1 MTGAVGV
8 TQIFKYVGGKIKEA
22 KGEIGAPVNRVI
34 PLFKALCAA
43 PHIGPQLGF
52 RKK

>member
-22 KGEIGAPVNRVI
+22 KGELGASVKR
-34 PLFKALCAA
+34 ALNVDA
-43 PHIGPQLGF
+43 H
-52 RKK
+52 